1 MTLFFV
7 KQARD
12 CSETPIHVG
21 LMKLGCGN
29 ASIVETCAQLFKRM
43 LVAGRQVDVGR
54 VMVGRATELIS
65 VFNGGVASLNSL
77 LRDWDIA
84 AGDGVEVGLTDLGG
98 HDNLT
103 SY

>member
-1 MTLFFV
+1 VTLFFV

-21 LMKLGCGN
+21 LMKLCRGD
-29 ASIVETCAQLFKRM
+29 ASIVETGTQLFKRM

-54 VMVGRATELIS
+54 VMVGGATELIG

-77 LRDWDIA
+77 LRDWEISA
-84 AGDGVEVGLTDLGG
+84 ADGVEVGLADLGS